1 MIEQTN
7 KEKELQGRM
16 AELLAKEY
24 KLSKIQSNKLR
35 ATVIENQES
44 LAKELA
50 EENKVKNDKEKH
62 DDTNR
67 SIKNLNKH
75 RIVG

>member
-1 MIEQTN
+1 MTEKN
-7 KEKELQGRM
+7 KETQKRM
-16 AELLAKEY
+16 AELLTKEY
-24 KLSKIQSNKLR
+24 GLTEEQCSQLEQTDIN
-35 ATVIENQES
+35 AQEE

-50 EENKVKNDKEKH
+50 EENKAKHDKEKH

-67 SIKNLNKH
+67 NLKNLNKH